1 MPAPPDSGFT
11 AGPHPAS
18 LPTEVLLADCDI
30 QFQRRSGPG
39 GQHRNKV
46 ETAVVLRHRAT
57 GVQAMASER
66 RQQAENRAVAIERL
80 RVALALRVRCG
91 WSEPSDLWRS
101 RCQAGRI
108 VVSSRHPHLAAV
120 LAEALDALA
129 ACGWDVAQAVERLG
143 CTKTQL
149 VRFLKDHDGLQQL
162 NDQRAAQGL
171 PRLL

>member
-1 MPAPPDSGFT
+1 MPPTPDS
-11 AGPHPAS
+11 PIDVHPAS
-18 LPTEVLLADCDI
+18 LPPEALLAGCDI

-80 RVALALRVRCG
+80 RIALALRVRRS
-91 WSEPSDLWRS
+91 WTEPSLLWRS
-101 RCQAGRI
+101 RCQGGRI
-108 VVSSRHPHLAAV
+108 VVSARHPHLAAV

-129 ACGWDVAQAVERLG
+129 ACGWEVAETCERLG
-143 CTKTQL
+143 CTSTQL
-149 VRFLKDHDGLQQL
+149 VRFLRRGGALDQL
-162 NDQRAAQGL
+162 NAQRASQGL

>member
-1 MPAPPDSGFT
+1 MAATSDFVPA
-11 AGPHPAS
+11 PHPAS
-18 LPTEVLLADCDI
+18 LPTELLLAGCDI

-80 RVALALRVRCG
+80 RTALALRVRCG
-91 WSEPSDLWRS
+91 WSEPSQLWRS

-108 VVSSRHPHLAAV
+108 VVSPRHPHHASV

-129 ACGWDVAQAVERLG
+129 ACSWDIGQAVERLG
-143 CTKTQL
+143 CTRTQL
-149 VRFLKDHDGLQQL
+149 VRFLKDSDALQQL
-162 NDQRAAQGL
+162 NDQRAVQGL